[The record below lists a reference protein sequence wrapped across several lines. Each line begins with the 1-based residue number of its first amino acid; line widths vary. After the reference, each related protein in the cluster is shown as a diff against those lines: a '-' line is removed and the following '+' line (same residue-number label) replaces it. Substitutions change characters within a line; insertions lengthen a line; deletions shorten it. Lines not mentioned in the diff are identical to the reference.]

1 MSDKIVRGLAYNG
14 KVNVKCIDTTELVE
28 EARKIHGLSPV
39 ATAALGRLLTM
50 GCIMGSGIKED
61 NDTITLQIK
70 ADGPLGSLNAVV
82 NSNMEIK
89 GYVQNPNVDLPLKD
103 NGKLDVGTAVGKYGM
118 LYIIKDIGLKEPYVG
133 LTPLVSGEIAE
144 DFAEYFAKSE
154 QTPSAIALGVLVN
167 KDGVKSAGGYMITP
181 MPDATDEEISKLE
194 ENLKNIKPISALLDE
209 QKDLIEIARIVT
221 GDKNVKLLEEQ
232 KTPKYK
238 CDCSRNRIE
247 KGLISLGKQEL
258 ENIINTDGKAE
269 IKCTFC
275 KKKYDFD
282 KEELEKLKEEC
293 EK

>member
-1 MSDKIVRGLAYNG
+1 
-14 KVNVKCIDTTELVE
+14 
-28 EARKIHGLSPV
+28 
-39 ATAALGRLLTM
+39 
-50 GCIMGSGIKED
+50 
-61 NDTITLQIK
+61 
-70 ADGPLGSLNAVV
+70 
-82 NSNMEIK
+82 
-89 GYVQNPNVDLPLKD
+89 
-103 NGKLDVGTAVGKYGM
+103 M

-181 MPDATDEEISKLE
+181 MPDATDEDISKLE

-221 GDKNVKLLEEQ
+221 GDKNVKLLEE
-232 KTPKYK
+232 KKKPKYK
-238 CDCSRNRIE
+238 CDRRRNRIE
-247 KGLISLGKQEL
+247 RGLISLGKQEL
-258 ENIINTDGKAE
+258 EDMINTDGKAE
-269 IKCTFC
+269 IKCSFC

-293 EK
+293 KI